1 MKLKLTRNNVKQTL
15 KRSYT
20 NDLYFTNKV
29 TKTKF
34 KSYE

>member
-1 MKLKLTRNNVKQTL
+1 MKLKLTRNNVKQSL
-15 KRSYT
+15 KRNYS
-20 NDLYFTNKV
+20 NDLYFTNKI

>member
-1 MKLKLTRNNVKQTL
+1 MKLKLTRNNVKQKL
-15 KRSYT
+15 KRSY
-20 NDLYFTNKV
+20 NDDLYFTNKI